1 MTKKD
6 KTEEQIETQA
16 EEVVSPEG
24 DLLSEAQNEIVALKD
39 KLMRTAAEMENMR
52 RRYEKQIEDVREYS
66 VSSFAKD
73 LMSVMDNFSRALSHK
88 PEAENDAVKNFIIGV
103 EMTESELMNIFK
115 KHGVEVITPKLGDK
129 FDYNL
134 HHAISQIPSEEH
146 PEGVVLSSMQS
157 GYKIK
162 ERLLRP
168 ASVAVSKA
176 VV

>member
-6 KTEEQIETQA
+6 QTEEQIETQA
-16 EEVVSPEG
+16 EEVLSPEG
-24 DLLSEAQNEIVALKD
+24 DILSEAQSEVVALKD

-88 PEAENDAVKNFIIGV
+88 PDAENDAVKNFIIGV

-115 KHGVEVITPKLGDK
+115 KHKIEAIKPEVGEK

-134 HHAISQIPSEEH
+134 HQAISQIPSDEH
-146 PEGVVLSSMQS
+146 PEGVILSSMQD
-157 GYKIK
+157 GYKFK

-168 ASVAVSKA
+168 AVVAVSKA